1 MCASCVDVG
10 DDTRRIRSPED
21 LPRTH
26 RWSPSQRRWRVAR
39 ALSLDALIVQA
50 STMSRPILETLG
62 FEATADLIAIIDT
75 PAPDKRSTTSPTG

>member
-1 MCASCVDVG
+1 MWET
-10 DDTRRIRSPED
+10 TRAESEVRKTFFLALID
-21 LPRTH
+21 GH
-26 RWSPSQRRWRVAR
+26 PSQRRWRVAR